1 MKITKEEISPV
12 DVRLTVAI
20 EENDYK
26 DEVTK
31 NSRKSAAPTC
41 SPASAKA
48 TFPSE
53 NSNAVSASR

>member
-26 DEVTK
+26 DDVTR
-31 NSRKSAAPTC
+31 NSKSLAAPTP
-41 SPASAKA
+41 SPDSARV
-48 TFPSE
+48 TCPSA
-53 NSNAVSASR
+53 NSNAVSANR